1 MKKIQIDPAT
11 QRRPTSRKQNRSARI
26 KEQLTQQVEV
36 QVIPAKADMEGYERP
51 KPRVCAYCRVS
62 TDMDTQALSYELQ
75 VQNYTDYITSN
86 PDWEFAGIYADKG
99 ISGTSL
105 RHRDDFN
112 RMIADCEAGKIDLI
126 VTKAVTRFARNVVD
140 AISTVRKLKQL
151 SPPVGVYFE
160 TERINTLDTT
170 SETYLGLISLFA
182 QGESESKS
190 ESLKWSYIRRWK
202 RGTGIYPT
210 WSLLG
215 YEVDEEGHWV
225 IVEIEAEL
233 IRVIYDMYLNGHS
246 SPQIAE
252 ILTRSGIPTA
262 TNKSVWSSGAV
273 LGMDRRRKRAVAY
286 VRVSTASSAQLHSY
300 EFQEQYWHDKLDS
313 DPNVELVHIY
323 ADLGISGSS
332 MDKRPQLLAMMRD
345 AHAGKFDIIY
355 TKSVSRFARNTIEL
369 LEAVRELRDI
379 GVEVVFEKENIRS
392 SDPTSELMLT
402 VAATIAEDDLK
413 VDSERQRWSFKR
425 RFENG
430 WISIGN
436 GMYGYR
442 MLEDNT
448 LEIVP
453 EEAAVVQRIFEM
465 YIDGAGSSAIAAT
478 LDREGIPSRIG
489 KGWRPQTIL
498 EMLANG
504 QRPSCSIT
512 AQKSPRHTATAKQET
527 NPAGIRR
534 RWCDHG
540 SNRSKTRS

>member
-1 MKKIQIDPAT
+1 MKKVQIDPAT

-75 VQNYTDYITSN
+75 VQNYTEYITSN

-105 RHRDDFN
+105 RHRDNFN

-225 IVEIEAEL
+225 IVENEAEL

-273 LGMDRRRKRAVAY
+273 LGILRNEKYCGDVLCQKTITLDVFTHKSVKNKGDKKQYFIEGHHEAIIDKDDWLLVQKLIRERHYYKNRRRRRPRIMIKGCLAGFA
-286 VRVSTASSAQLHSY
+286 L
-300 EFQEQYWHDKLDS
+300 
-313 DPNVELVHIY
+313 I
-323 ADLGISGSS
+323 DLGW
-332 MDKRPQLLAMMRD
+332 DD
-345 AHAGKFDIIY
+345 DDIESIF
-355 TKSVSRFARNTIEL
+355 TTSKTTAQ
-369 LEAVRELRDI
+369 EACTS
-379 GVEVVFEKENIRS
+379 ENI
-392 SDPTSELMLT
+392 
-402 VAATIAEDDLK
+402 
-413 VDSERQRWSFKR
+413 
-425 RFENG
+425 
-430 WISIGN
+430 
-436 GMYGYR
+436 
-442 MLEDNT
+442 
-448 LEIVP
+448 EII
-453 EEAAVVQRIFEM
+453 EI
-465 YIDGAGSSAIAAT
+465 
-478 LDREGIPSRIG
+478 
-489 KGWRPQTIL
+489 KG
-498 EMLANG
+498 E
-504 QRPSCSIT
+504 
-512 AQKSPRHTATAKQET
+512 
-527 NPAGIRR
+527 
-534 RWCDHG
+534 
-540 SNRSKTRS
+540 